1 MELNES
7 PDDFIPRNDIYV
19 GFSSMP
25 EILSCYYNK
34 DNYYIE
40 KAMKDEVILDFRN
53 ELEQHIA
60 EKTNGTACRF
70 IGGAT
75 GIYCSYLDFIAWDL
89 KKVLDAAREFFENKQ
104 LVEWADFQLYSLNSE
119 SVLIYEKSR

>member
-40 KAMKDEVILDFRN
+40 KAIL
-53 ELEQHIA
+53 L
-60 EKTNGTACRF
+60 
-70 IGGAT
+70 
-75 GIYCSYLDFIAWDL
+75 GI
-89 KKVLDAAREFFENKQ
+89 
-104 LVEWADFQLYSLNSE
+104 
-119 SVLIYEKSR
+119 